1 MNDEVDKDNSKIK
14 RKIIIEKNSKEEE
27 LNKIKPI
34 WPRSSDPNM
43 RAFQMKNKIRELEK
57 EVEEKK
63 NLEKKFADVCKNL
76 EEKNSYLNTLEKD
89 RLRNLEVIVARNK
102 SIEDLQISLD
112 ESERS
117 RRQLQAEIDF
127 INTKETA
134 DKKNLSIVSQQLQ
147 DARKNALEK
156 SENVA
161 RLEENRKKMLKDLE
175 EMQHRVDELQ
185 KNNEKL
191 EKSKKKVSAELEDAN
206 IELDNHRLKVI
217 DLEKKQS
224 NFDKILAQE
233 KLNSELISTQR
244 DNAKRDAREKE
255 TKLLNLNRSI
265 GDIQAS
271 LDESERSRRQLQ
283 VELATII
290 NTQGTADKNVH
301 ELEKAKRQLEQEL
314 TEQKTQLEEL
324 EDELQQTEDQK
335 MRLEVNMQALKT
347 QFERDLA
354 AKEEAGEEKR
364 RGMAK
369 QLRDLESELDEERKQ
384 KQTAVNAKK
393 KLETNYKA
401 LESKNQNFLNKIT
414 TLRIKMKDH
423 EVQNEERKKT
433 ELSKTIFLGSIDWY
447 CDEDHLGGT
456 SII

>member
-1 MNDEVDKDNSKIK
+1 MISNSSNALDKIRYESLTVASKVDGEKELHIKIVPDVDAKTLTLIDSGIGMTRADMINNLGAITKSGTKAFMEASSAGADISMIGQFGVGFYSAYLVADKVTVHSKHNDDEQYIWESSAGGSFTIRNDPGEPLGRGTKIVLTMKEDQVEYLQEKKIKEIVKKHSQFISYPIRLLVQKERCKVVNDEVDKDNSKIK

-134 DKKNLSIVSQQLQ
+134 DKKNLSIASQQLQ

-224 NFDKILAQE
+224 IFDKILAQE
-233 KLNSELISTQR
+233 KLNSELIST
-244 DNAKRDAREKE
+244 
-255 TKLLNLNRSI
+255 
-265 GDIQAS
+265 
-271 LDESERSRRQLQ
+271 
-283 VELATII
+283 
-290 NTQGTADKNVH
+290 
-301 ELEKAKRQLEQEL
+301 
-314 TEQKTQLEEL
+314 
-324 EDELQQTEDQK
+324 
-335 MRLEVNMQALKT
+335 
-347 QFERDLA
+347 
-354 AKEEAGEEKR
+354 
-364 RGMAK
+364 
-369 QLRDLESELDEERKQ
+369 
-384 KQTAVNAKK
+384 
-393 KLETNYKA
+393 
-401 LESKNQNFLNKIT
+401 
-414 TLRIKMKDH
+414 
-423 EVQNEERKKT
+423 
-433 ELSKTIFLGSIDWY
+433 
-447 CDEDHLGGT
+447 
-456 SII
+456 

>member
-1 MNDEVDKDNSKIK
+1 M
-14 RKIIIEKNSKEEE
+14 
-27 LNKIKPI
+27 
-34 WPRSSDPNM
+34 
-43 RAFQMKNKIRELEK
+43 
-57 EVEEKK
+57 
-63 NLEKKFADVCKNL
+63 
-76 EEKNSYLNTLEKD
+76 
-89 RLRNLEVIVARNK
+89 
-102 SIEDLQISLD
+102 
-112 ESERS
+112 
-117 RRQLQAEIDF
+117 
-127 INTKETA
+127 
-134 DKKNLSIVSQQLQ
+134 
-147 DARKNALEK
+147 
-156 SENVA
+156 
-161 RLEENRKKMLKDLE
+161 
-175 EMQHRVDELQ
+175 
-185 KNNEKL
+185 
-191 EKSKKKVSAELEDAN
+191 
-206 IELDNHRLKVI
+206 
-217 DLEKKQS
+217 
-224 NFDKILAQE
+224 
-233 KLNSELISTQR
+233 
-244 DNAKRDAREKE
+244 
-255 TKLLNLNRSI
+255 LNLNRSI